1 MARSHP
7 MTAVHKIQMGVNL
20 NHMHGLLLGKG
31 VDAGDID
38 GMIPADHHWQRA
50 GGQNLAHTKFNIGM
64 AFIRFRMDD
73 IGITQIN
80 DTHIACEVCRVIL
93 MVIGTGMTE
102 RK

>member
-1 MARSHP
+1 MAVAHT
-7 MTAVHKIQMGVNL
+7 MADIDKIKMGINL
-20 NHMHGLLLGKG
+20 QNMDITLIVKRI
-31 VDAGDID
+31 DAGDID
-38 GMIPADHHWQRA
+38 GMIPANYNWQRA
-50 GGQNLAHTKFNIGM
+50 SGQNLTHAKFNVGM
-64 AFIRFRMDD
+64 AFISFRMDD